1 MKTLITLT
9 ILLFSQLIWAQDTVT
24 TENAL
29 LWEITGN
36 DLTEPSYI
44 FGTIHLIPA
53 EDYFFNEIMEEK
65 LEKCKTLAMEIDI
78 NMSLSD
84 QISMVKKIIL
94 PDNKSLSDFMT
105 KEDYKKF
112 SDYILDSLKIKK
124 SKWNKI
130 IKLKP
135 MFSASIILT
144 ELMPK
149 TKTYEIELNKLAKK
163 KKMNIIGLETADYQI
178 DVLNSISIEKQVE
191 MISADYFTGDPI
203 NELLE
208 IVSIYKNQ
216 NINKMLELYKGDD
229 TMLEFEDELL
239 INRNNNWIPVIE
251 KQIKIGSTFIAVGAM
266 HLPGETGILNLLKQ
280 KAYIV
285 IPVNIK

>member
-1 MKTLITLT
+1 MKTLLTLT
-9 ILLFSQLIWAQDTVT
+9 ILLFSQLIWAQDTVK

-78 NMSLSD
+78 NMSLAD
-84 QISMVKKIIL
+84 QISIVRKIML

-105 KEDYKKF
+105 EEEYEKF
-112 SDYILDSLKIKK
+112 SNYILDSLKIKK

-135 MFSASIILT
+135 MFSVSIILN
-144 ELMPK
+144 ELMPE
-149 TKTYEIELNKLAKK
+149 TKTYEIELNKIAKK
-163 KKMNIIGLETADYQI
+163 KKMNVIGLETVDYQI

-203 NELLE
+203 IELLE
-208 IVSIYKNQ
+208 IVSIYKKQ
-216 NINKMLELYKGDD
+216 NINKMLELYKEDD

-251 KQIKIGSTFIAVGAM
+251 KQIKGGSTFIAVGAM
-266 HLPGETGILNLLKQ
+266 HLPGEIGILNLLKQ
-280 KAYIV
+280 KAYKV

>member
-1 MKTLITLT
+1 MKTLITFT
-9 ILLFSQLIWAQDTVT
+9 ILLFSQIIWAQDTVT

-29 LWEITGN
+29 LWEISGN

-105 KEDYKKF
+105 EEDYKKF

-135 MFSASIILT
+135 MFSASIILN

-149 TKTYEIELNKLAKK
+149 TKTYEIELNKMAKK
-163 KKMNIIGLETADYQI
+163 KNMNIIGLETADYQI

-216 NINKMLELYKGDD
+216 NINKMLELYKEDE

-251 KQIKIGSTFIAVGAM
+251 KQIKSGSTFIAVGAM